1 MIEEKDN
8 EIKKTEEN
16 GAGLI
21 FGLDI
26 GTRNVVGTVGYMTGE
41 SRQRGFHVT
50 AEVSMPHR
58 TRAMLDGQIHDIQRV
73 ADTIVDVKNEL
84 EGMIKAPLTDVC
96 IAAAGRVLRTV
107 TTRVEMA
114 FQEETIV
121 TGEILNDLDLMGIDQ
136 AQRDV
141 QEDNPRYQFYCVGYS
156 VMKYYLNGEIFSHL
170 EGHKAKRIEEVI
182 IVTFLP
188 SDVVDG
194 LYSAVERAG
203 LSVAN
208 LTLEPIAAINLAIPE
223 NYRMLNIAL
232 VDVGA
237 GTSDI
242 CVTKDGA
249 IAAYGMIPHAGDEL
263 TEPIV
268 QQFLCDFDT
277 AEQIKIDSVSGKS
290 VTYTDIMMIDHTIP
304 AEEVWKLTDP
314 VMEKITDE
322 IAEKIKDL
330 NGGKTVAAAFI
341 VGGGGKVH
349 DFCKS
354 LSKKL
359 EIAEERV
366 ALRGEE
372 VMKSVEFDQKDI
384 KKDPLLVTPIGICL
398 NYYEQTNSFIMIK
411 LNGERMKIYDNGHV
425 RIIDAAIQAG
435 FTTDELFPRRA
446 KEIRYKFDGEERMI
460 LGDAGDGAVIRMNG
474 EPAALNSKLRQSADI
489 VIEPSTAGEEAK
501 KTLSELP
508 GLSNASL
515 EFKINGQ
522 TIRCPKYFEV
532 NGVIEPGSYE
542 IKEGDVIESRN
553 YYTVSQIAEFMDV
566 VISEDNEILV
576 NRVPASLD
584 TLVYENFNVEW
595 TIGGYDRNEDAGS
608 DETGDERVEDSETAA
623 PKAEEKMKLSIP
635 IHVTVND
642 TPITMTG
649 SEEYIF
655 SDIWN
660 YYEFNPNEGN
670 GRSVETRVNGEKAGL
685 AAPIHDG
692 DKIEVFWV

>member
-114 FQEETIV
+114 FQEETVV

-330 NGGKTVAAAFI
+330 NGGNTVAAAFI

-542 IKEGDVIESRN
+542 IKEGDIIESRN

-576 NRVPASLD
+576 NRVPSSLD

-608 DETGDERVEDSETAA
+608 DETWDERVEDSETAA
-623 PKAEEKMKLSIP
+623 PKAEEKKRLSIP

>member
-330 NGGKTVAAAFI
+330 NGGNTVAAAFI

-489 VIEPSTAGEEAK
+489 VIEPSTSGEEAK

-576 NRVPASLD
+576 NRVPSSLD

-595 TIGGYDRNEDAGS
+595 TIGGYDRNVDDGS

-623 PKAEEKMKLSIP
+623 LKAEEKMKLSIP

>member
-670 GRSVETRVNGEKAGL
+670 GRTVETRVNGEKAGL

>member
-330 NGGKTVAAAFI
+330 NGGNTVAATFI

-489 VIEPSTAGEEAK
+489 VIEPSTSGEEAK

-508 GLSNASL
+508 GLSNASI

-608 DETGDERVEDSETAA
+608 DENGDERVEDSETAA
-623 PKAEEKMKLSIP
+623 PKAEEKIKLSIP

>member
-330 NGGKTVAAAFI
+330 NGGNTVAAAFI

-489 VIEPSTAGEEAK
+489 VIEPSTSGEEAK

-608 DETGDERVEDSETAA
+608 DENGDERVEDSETAA

>member
-330 NGGKTVAAAFI
+330 NGGNTVAAAFI

-489 VIEPSTAGEEAK
+489 VIEPSTSGEEAK

-508 GLSNASL
+508 GLSNASI

-608 DETGDERVEDSETAA
+608 DENGDERVEDSETAA
-623 PKAEEKMKLSIP
+623 PKAEEKIKLSIP

>member
-141 QEDNPRYQFYCVGYS
+141 QEDNPKYQFYCVGYS

-330 NGGKTVAAAFI
+330 NGGNTVAAAFI

>member
-330 NGGKTVAAAFI
+330 NGGNTVAAAFI

-670 GRSVETRVNGEKAGL
+670 GRTVETRVNGEKAGL

>member
-330 NGGKTVAAAFI
+330 NGGNTVAAAFI

>member
-114 FQEETIV
+114 FQEETVV

-277 AEQIKIDSVSGKS
+277 AEQIKIDSVLGKS

-330 NGGKTVAAAFI
+330 NGGNTVAAAFI

-542 IKEGDVIESRN
+542 IKEGDIIESRN

-576 NRVPASLD
+576 NRVPSSLD

-608 DETGDERVEDSETAA
+608 DETRDERVEDSETEA
-623 PKAEEKMKLSIP
+623 PKAEEKKRLSIP

>member
-330 NGGKTVAAAFI
+330 NGGNTVAATFI

-398 NYYEQTNSFIMIK
+398 NYYEQTNSFIMVK

-460 LGDAGDGAVIRMNG
+460 LGDTGDGAVIRMNG

-595 TIGGYDRNEDAGS
+595 TIGGYDRNVDDGS

>member
-1 MIEEKDN
+1 MIEIQEK
-8 EIKKTEEN
+8 EVEKTEEN

-73 ADTIVDVKNEL
+73 ADTIVDVKKAL
-84 EGMIKAPLTDVC
+84 EEMIKAPLNDVC

-107 TTRVEMA
+107 TTRVEMV
-114 FQEETIV
+114 FQEETII

-141 QEDNPRYQFYCVGYS
+141 QEDNPKYQFYCVGYS

-188 SDVVDG
+188 ADVVEG

-242 CVTKDGA
+242 CVTKDGT

-277 AEQIKIDSVSGKS
+277 AEQVKIDSVTEKT
-290 VTYTDIMMIDHTIP
+290 VTFTDIMMIEHTIP
-304 AEEVWKLTDP
+304 AEEVWKYTDP

-322 IAEKIKDL
+322 VAEKIKEL

-349 DFCKS
+349 NFCKS
-354 LSKKL
+354 LAKKL
-359 EIAEERV
+359 GIAEERV

-372 VMKSVEFDQKDI
+372 VMKEVTFDQKDI

-398 NYYEQTNSFIMIK
+398 NYYEQTNSFIMIR

-446 KEIRYKFDGEERMI
+446 KEIRYRFDGEERMI
-460 LGDAGDGAVIRMNG
+460 LGDAGDGAVITMNG
-474 EPAALNSKLRQSADI
+474 EPAALNTKLRQSADI
-489 VIEPSTAGEEAK
+489 VITPSTAGEEAK

-508 GLSNASL
+508 GLSTAAL
-515 EFKINGQ
+515 EFRINGQ
-522 TIRCPKYFEV
+522 TIRCPKFFEV

-553 YYTVSQIAEFMDV
+553 FYTVAQIAEFMDV

-576 NRVPASLD
+576 NRVPSTLD

-595 TIGGYDRNEDAGS
+595 TIGGYDRN
-608 DETGDERVEDSETAA
+608 DEEGDFESESEGEGRVGNAA
-623 PKAEEKMKLSIP
+623 PKSEDKTKLSIP
-635 IHVTVND
+635 IRVTVND
-642 TPITMTG
+642 TEITMTG
-649 SEEYIF
+649 SDEYIF

-660 YYEFNPNEGN
+660 YYDFNINDGN
-670 GRSVETRVNGEKAGL
+670 GRTVETRVNGVKAGL

>member
-141 QEDNPRYQFYCVGYS
+141 QEDNPKYQFYCVGYS

>member
-114 FQEETIV
+114 FQEETVV

-330 NGGKTVAAAFI
+330 NGGNTVAAAFI

-542 IKEGDVIESRN
+542 IKEGDIIESRN

-576 NRVPASLD
+576 NRVPSSLD

-608 DETGDERVEDSETAA
+608 DETRDERVEDSETEA
-623 PKAEEKMKLSIP
+623 PKAEEKKRLSIP

>member
-242 CVTKDGA
+242 CVTKDGT

-263 TEPIV
+263 TEPLV

-277 AEQIKIDSVSGKS
+277 AEQIKIDSVTEKS
-290 VTYTDIMMIDHTIP
+290 VTYTDIMMIEHKIP

-330 NGGKTVAAAFI
+330 NGGNTVAAAFI

>member
-330 NGGKTVAAAFI
+330 NGGNTVAAAFI

-460 LGDAGDGAVIRMNG
+460 LGDTGDGAVIRMNG

-489 VIEPSTAGEEAK
+489 VIEPSTSGEEAK

-595 TIGGYDRNEDAGS
+595 TIGGYDRNGDAGS

>member
-330 NGGKTVAAAFI
+330 NGGNTVAAAFI

-595 TIGGYDRNEDAGS
+595 TIGGYDRNEDDGS

>member
-330 NGGKTVAAAFI
+330 NGGNTVAAAFI

-460 LGDAGDGAVIRMNG
+460 LGDTGDGAMIRMNG

-608 DETGDERVEDSETAA
+608 DENGDERVEDSETAA

>member
-330 NGGKTVAAAFI
+330 NGGNTVAAAFI

-460 LGDAGDGAVIRMNG
+460 LGDTGDGAVIRMNG

-489 VIEPSTAGEEAK
+489 VIEPSTSGEEAK

>member
-330 NGGKTVAAAFI
+330 NGGNTVAAAFI

-489 VIEPSTAGEEAK
+489 VIEPSTSGEEAK

-508 GLSNASL
+508 GLSNASI

>member
-304 AEEVWKLTDP
+304 AEEVWKLTDS

-330 NGGKTVAAAFI
+330 NGGNTVAAAFI

-489 VIEPSTAGEEAK
+489 VIEPSTSGEEAK

-608 DETGDERVEDSETAA
+608 DETGDERVEESETAA
-623 PKAEEKMKLSIP
+623 PKADEKMKLSIP

>member
-330 NGGKTVAAAFI
+330 NGGNTVAAAFI

-460 LGDAGDGAVIRMNG
+460 LGDTGDGAMIRMNG

>member
-141 QEDNPRYQFYCVGYS
+141 QEDNPKYQFYCVGYS

-330 NGGKTVAAAFI
+330 NGGNTVAAAFI

-670 GRSVETRVNGEKAGL
+670 GRTVETRVNGEKAGL

>member
-330 NGGKTVAAAFI
+330 NGGNTVAAAFI

-489 VIEPSTAGEEAK
+489 VIEPSTSGEEAK

-508 GLSNASL
+508 GLSNASI

-608 DETGDERVEDSETAA
+608 DETGDERVEDIETAA